1 MPFSHHSHSGQF
13 CAHAKD
19 TLEECILAAISQNM
33 RTFALTEH
41 MPRSD
46 PRDLYPEEVEA
57 NYTPSILSSRFNSYY
72 THALEL
78 REKYKTQI
86 TLLIGFEVDFIRPSM
101 VSEIDK
107 LREMYEFDIFVGSV
121 HHVDETPIDFS
132 REVYESAIETSQS
145 LDNNHD
151 NSNAE
156 KINKAT
162 LDNNGKRVERFV
174 EIEMTGS
181 KGEERLFEVY
191 FDTQYAMLKALQPPV
206 VGHFDLIRLK
216 SSDYAVDLQSTMPR
230 VWEKV
235 VRNVKYIASY
245 GGMVE
250 INSAATRKGWEY
262 PYPGPDVLRVI
273 KEEGVRVVLS
283 DDSHGIAQVGFGYAK
298 CLEYLEKEGVD
309 EVWYYE
315 WKEAERGIADG
326 ILKAGVEEL
335 PKIGASS
342 VVARSVKIEELK
354 TLLQML

>member
-19 TLEECILAAISQNM
+19 TLEECILAAISKNM

-57 NYTPSILSSRFNSYY
+57 NYTPSFLSSRFAAYY

-78 REKYKTQI
+78 REKYKDRI

-101 VSEIDK
+101 LAEINQ
-107 LREMYEFDIFVGSV
+107 LRENYEFDIFVGSV
-121 HHVDETPIDFS
+121 HHVDEIPIDFS
-132 REVYESAIETSQS
+132 REVYEAAIATSQS
-145 LDNNHD
+145 LDAGVEDETTFND
-151 NSNAE
+151 
-156 KINKAT
+156 
-162 LDNNGKRVERFV
+162 GKRVERFQ
-174 EIEMTGS
+174 EIEITES

-191 FDTQYAMLKALQPPV
+191 FDTQYAMLTALQPPV
-206 VGHFDLIRLK
+206 IGHFDLIRLK
-216 SSDYAVDLQSTMPR
+216 SDDYSVDLSTMPK

-235 VRNVKYIASY
+235 VRNVKYIAGY

-250 INSAATRKGWEY
+250 INSAATRKGWQY

-283 DDSHGIAQVGFGYAK
+283 DDSHGTAQVGFGYAK

-315 WKEAERGIADG
+315 WKEAERGVADG
-326 ILKAGVEEL
+326 VLKMSSEVL
-335 PKIGASS
+335 PKIGTSN
-342 VVARSVKIEELK
+342 VVARSARIGELK
-354 TLLQML
+354 TLVQ